1 MRLIS
6 EQVQILLER
15 MDTHPEDF
23 YSDNSYL
30 GVIHSRPWLDLVK
43 SGSFTLV
50 ERVIINKKLKQLR
63 RDMTK
68 NRIITLLVEP
78 RYDEFNEDSVRIS
91 TTSRFTQGNAIG
103 SNEMLRAQ
111 QKQENEAVNRA
122 LRKKYGLSS

>member
-6 EQVQILLER
+6 EQVEILLER

-23 YSDNSYL
+23 YADNSYL

-43 SGSFTLV
+43 GGSFTLV
-50 ERVIINKKLKQLR
+50 ERVIINKKLKQLK

-78 RYDEFNEDSVRIS
+78 RYDEFNDDSVRIS
-91 TTSRFTQGNAIG
+91 TTSRFTQGNVTG
-103 SNEMLRAQ
+103 SIEMMRAQ
-111 QKQENEAVNRA
+111 QKQDNEAINRA